1 MTSTRRRFLQNG
13 ISATAVTLPLFNV
26 LSSRAHAA
34 EFVLKLGN
42 SYQAT
47 HPTNLRIKEAG
58 QKIKEESGGRVEVR
72 LFADSQLGQDT
83 QMIEQMRSGAL
94 EMMATPLSYM
104 SSLVPAVNV
113 SGLGFAFSNYDQVW
127 SAWDGNYG
135 DFLRKQCPDKIGVFC
150 FEKTFDNGFRQ
161 ITASTH
167 PVNKPDDLKG
177 MKIRVPAEENKTSL
191 FKHLGA
197 APATVS
203 IKETYSALQTHV
215 VDAQEN
221 GLPHIEFWK
230 FYEVAKYCSLTN
242 HIWDGL
248 SVFINLPTFK
258 RMPATLQEI
267 VARNF
272 DAAALNQRADMLAL
286 NQVLIGKI
294 EKWGMKTNSTNPEE
308 FREALRRSGYYQE
321 WRTKLGDE
329 AWHMLEVYT
338 GALG

>member
-1 MTSTRRRFLQNG
+1 MTRTRRQFIQES
-13 ISATAVTLPLFNV
+13 ISAAAAALPLFNII
-26 LSSRAHAA
+26 SSRANAA

-42 SYQAT
+42 SYQSV
-47 HPTNLRIKEAG
+47 HPTNVRIKEAG

-72 LFADSQLGQDT
+72 LFPDSQLGQDT

-127 SAWDGNYG
+127 SAWDGTYG
-135 DFLRKQCPDKIGVFC
+135 AFLRKQCPDKIGVFC
-150 FEKTFDNGFRQ
+150 FDKTFDNGFRQ

-167 PVNKPDDLKG
+167 AVHQPDDLKG

-197 APATVS
+197 APATIS

-230 FYEVAKYCSLTN
+230 FYEVAKFCSLTN

-248 SVFINLPTFK
+248 SVFINLATFQ
-258 RMPATLQEI
+258 RMPSNLQEI

-272 DAAALNQRADMLAL
+272 DAAALKQRADMLAL
-286 NQVLIGKI
+286 NQALLGKI
-294 EKWGMKTNSTNPEE
+294 EKWGMKTNSTNPED
-308 FREALRRSGYYQE
+308 FRQALRRSGYYQE
-321 WRTKLGDE
+321 WRGRLGDE
-329 AWHMLEVYT
+329 SWRMLEVYT

>member
-1 MTSTRRRFLQNG
+1 MTSTRRQFVRRG
-13 ISATAVTLPLFNV
+13 ISATAVSIPLLNF

-34 EFVLKLGN
+34 ELVLKVGN
-42 SYQAT
+42 SYPAA
-47 HPTNLRIKEAG
+47 HPTNVRIKEAG

-72 LFADSQLGQDT
+72 LFPDSQLGQDT

-94 EMMATPLSYM
+94 EMMVTPLSYM

-113 SGLGFAFSNYDQVW
+113 SGLGFAFKNYDQVW
-127 SAWDGNYG
+127 SAWDGSYG
-135 DFLRKQCPDKIGVFC
+135 AFLRKQCPDKIGVFC
-150 FEKTFDNGFRQ
+150 FDKTFDNGFRQ
-161 ITASTH
+161 ITASNH
-167 PVNKPDDLKG
+167 PVNKPGDLKG

-248 SVFINLPTFK
+248 SVFINLATFQ
-258 RMPATLQEI
+258 RMPTDLQG
-267 VARNF
+267 VVTRNF
-272 DAAALNQRADMLAL
+272 DAAALKQRADMFAL
-286 NQVLIGKI
+286 NQVLLGKI
-294 EKWGMKTNSTNPEE
+294 EKWGMKVNSTNPEE
-308 FREALRRSGYYQE
+308 FREALRQSGYYQE
-321 WRTKLGDE
+321 WRTRLGEE
-329 AWHMLEVYT
+329 AWQMLEVYT